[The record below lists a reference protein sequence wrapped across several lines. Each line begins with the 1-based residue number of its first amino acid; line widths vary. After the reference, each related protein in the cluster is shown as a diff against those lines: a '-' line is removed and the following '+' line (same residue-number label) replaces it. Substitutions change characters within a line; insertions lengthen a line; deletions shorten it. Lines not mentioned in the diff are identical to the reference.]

1 LRSHSQSLI
10 APTFAFVLWIVGFI
24 WVFVHLG

>member
-1 LRSHSQSLI
+1 MRAHSQSLI
-10 APTFAFVLWIVGFI
+10 GPTFAFSAWMAGFI